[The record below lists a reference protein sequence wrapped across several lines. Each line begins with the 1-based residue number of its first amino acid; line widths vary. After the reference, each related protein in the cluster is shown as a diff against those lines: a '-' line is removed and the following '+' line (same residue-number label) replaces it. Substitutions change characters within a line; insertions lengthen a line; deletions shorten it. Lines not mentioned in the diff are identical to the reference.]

1 MLIREIQPD
10 DLNQLLE
17 LYTHLH
23 EKGIPKDS
31 KHLRDTW
38 AAICN
43 NPDYHII
50 VCEHDGKITAS
61 CVCVII
67 PNLTRNVRPYALV
80 ENVVTHADHRG
91 MGYATA
97 CLNYAREIAKK
108 SDCYKIMLITGSP
121 LESTLNF
128 YRHAGYH
135 SDGKTAFIQYLNF
148 IPEY

>member
-1 MLIREIQPD
+1 M
-10 DLNQLLE
+10 
-17 LYTHLH
+17 
-23 EKGIPKDS
+23 
-31 KHLRDTW
+31 
-38 AAICN
+38 
-43 NPDYHII
+43 
-50 VCEHDGKITAS
+50 
-61 CVCVII
+61 II